1 MMAITKET
9 FERLREAVE
18 MMRGAMLDRWSPT
31 EFKETG
37 AAQCDALKAE
47 VAELERMAGM
57 GSPSTD
63 DELSYHD
70 LHITTAKI
78 TRTSLMNLPFRVHVD
93 CTRVAGWEVWA
104 LAQGDLGEGELPEE
118 LLGGEYGSPLRL
130 DVAGHVIVDNPPEGG
145 WGP

>member
-1 MMAITKET
+1 MAITKET

-18 MMRGAMLDRWSPT
+18 MMRGAML
-31 EFKETG
+31 G
-37 AAQCDALKAE
+37 IALGGAQCDALKAE

-78 TRTSLMNLPFRVHVD
+78 PRTSIMNLPFRVQVQ
-93 CTRVAGWEVWA
+93 CNRVAGWNVWA
-104 LAQGDLGEGELPEE
+104 IRERHLPEE
-118 LLGGEYGSPLRL
+118 LLGAEFDSPLRL

-145 WGP
+145 WAP